1 MLSFLRNSSKDLARV
16 LAKWVLALLLVYISP
31 FDGSAESFEFF
42 IKGTSDFDGNPDSH
56 VYC

>member
-16 LAKWVLALLLVYISP
+16 LAKWDLALLLVYVAP
-31 FDGSAESFEFF
+31 FDGSAEVIEFF
-42 IKGTSDFDGNPDSH
+42 INGTSDFDGNPDSH